1 VEDQGSVNDDGNKVP
16 ENNFGSKERKQ
27 AAQNAANKLD
37 LDEIKMKK
45 LFAEQ
50 LKIHKKKPR
59 STCIKKK
66 I

>member
-1 VEDQGSVNDDGNKVP
+1 MMHGNKVP
-16 ENNFGSKERKQ
+16 ENNFGSKEKKQ

-50 LKIHKKKPR
+50 LKIHKKA
-59 STCIKKK
+59 
-66 I
+66 